1 MKQENSEIGEKVHL
15 QTDWTYVVA
24 KVMLMK
30 KLYILDFEAKGAETN
45 MNARTKVPNKRG
57 ALLKIQVGFF

>member
-1 MKQENSEIGEKVHL
+1 
-15 QTDWTYVVA
+15 
-24 KVMLMK
+24 MLMK
-30 KLYILDFEAKGAETN
+30 KLYILDFEAKGAEISTN